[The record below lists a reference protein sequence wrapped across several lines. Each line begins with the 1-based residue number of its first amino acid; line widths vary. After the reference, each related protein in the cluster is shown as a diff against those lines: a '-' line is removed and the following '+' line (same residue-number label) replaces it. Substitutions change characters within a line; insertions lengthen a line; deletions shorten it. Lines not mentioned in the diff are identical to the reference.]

1 MPSLRSVSLV
11 ARTKPLLRRVA
22 LACALLTGWVGVVSA
37 ISFVES
43 TDFPGGASLSNP
55 SVGTLENGANTIAG
69 KLAGN
74 CDVGDCNPGTVA
86 AGDTADSFTVTVPD
100 GYRVSTLTVSTSNV
114 SGPTNFSASLEIRG
128 PNGLSPTAVFVPF
141 LSPLNG
147 TTANLLTTPLGSG
160 VYVMSVY
167 GQQATVAGPYSL
179 DWQIDATLE
188 PVANTPYG
196 TAARAARHGDLSAD
210 TDIVGGDVNVGSIAR
225 YAGSSDGSQAGRASI
240 GPSCSPLP
248 QWSKDCLRAG
258 VWSGSFSGIA
268 RAIVFKTFRYTGST
282 AKSGRIN
289 ATLDGEFLN
298 APFGLPNGFLG
309 VGGSVRVLDPAGFAQ
324 RLAQAGM
331 PAGQFMLSDYSITDG
346 LQLDQLFANTNSLFS
361 ASLLA
366 SGRDFLSA
374 SSSPAETPLSIGIKT
389 STFLMQPGQYYTV
402 MFDVASYSAAIRFAD
417 GTTGNGDVNFLDTL
431 SADPAL
437 FTDESGNPITDIEA
451 VGPAGTE
458 APSLSSLALAP
469 ASSSGQVDS
478 TQTFTATLLA
488 TGDVPVP
495 DTLVHFEVIGGP
507 DTGVVGIGQT
517 DAQGHAAFSYAGTQG
532 AGIDVVR
539 ASVGALQSNEAQ
551 MLWQLPGDLDHIV
564 LSPHAA
570 SIAVNTSQP
579 FTVEAFD
586 RFNASRGDV
595 TGSTTLSI
603 APDGSCSGA
612 SCTASTVGD
621 HVVTATYEQKTDQAT
636 ITFTAPTG
644 YSFTGFLAP
653 IDDLP
658 IVNSAKAG
666 SAVPVKFSLHGN
678 QGLDIFAAGFP
689 ASQATACSAGSTEAV
704 VEQTASAGASGL
716 TYDPASDQYNYVWKT
731 EKGWAGQCRLLSVK
745 LADGSVHSALFKFK

>member
-1 MPSLRSVSLV
+1 
-11 ARTKPLLRRVA
+11 
-22 LACALLTGWVGVVSA
+22 
-37 ISFVES
+37 
-43 TDFPGGASLSNP
+43 
-55 SVGTLENGANTIAG
+55 
-69 KLAGN
+69 
-74 CDVGDCNPGTVA
+74 
-86 AGDTADSFTVTVPD
+86 
-100 GYRVSTLTVSTSNV
+100 
-114 SGPTNFSASLEIRG
+114 
-128 PNGLSPTAVFVPF
+128 
-141 LSPLNG
+141 
-147 TTANLLTTPLGSG
+147 
-160 VYVMSVY
+160 
-167 GQQATVAGPYSL
+167 
-179 DWQIDATLE
+179 
-188 PVANTPYG
+188 
-196 TAARAARHGDLSAD
+196 
-210 TDIVGGDVNVGSIAR
+210 
-225 YAGSSDGSQAGRASI
+225 
-240 GPSCSPLP
+240 
-248 QWSKDCLRAG
+248 
-258 VWSGSFSGIA
+258 
-268 RAIVFKTFRYTGST
+268 
-282 AKSGRIN
+282 
-289 ATLDGEFLN
+289 
-298 APFGLPNGFLG
+298 
-309 VGGSVRVLDPAGFAQ
+309 
-324 RLAQAGM
+324 
-331 PAGQFMLSDYSITDG
+331 
-346 LQLDQLFANTNSLFS
+346 
-361 ASLLA
+361 
-366 SGRDFLSA
+366 
-374 SSSPAETPLSIGIKT
+374 
-389 STFLMQPGQYYTV
+389 
-402 MFDVASYSAAIRFAD
+402 
-417 GTTGNGDVNFLDTL
+417 
-431 SADPAL
+431 
-437 FTDESGNPITDIEA
+437 
-451 VGPAGTE
+451 
-458 APSLSSLALAP
+458 
-469 ASSSGQVDS
+469 
-478 TQTFTATLLA
+478 
-488 TGDVPVP
+488 VP